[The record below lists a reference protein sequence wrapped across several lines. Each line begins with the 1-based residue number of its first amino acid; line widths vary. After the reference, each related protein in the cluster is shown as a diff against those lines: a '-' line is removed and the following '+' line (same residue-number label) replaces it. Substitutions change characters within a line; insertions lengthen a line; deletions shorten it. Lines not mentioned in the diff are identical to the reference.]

1 MLGASRE
8 EVIIDSAWNKTI
20 IDYFAKMFCKA
31 MVTFCTNSL
40 LRFRWMRFLPTGRA
54 FDMNP
59 LWKELTF
66 KIIDLLKQQR
76 ILYSHDPSHL
86 YLDGQLSKPTD
97 LRTLPQ
103 NCLDLNGEPLFADR
117 PGRNRKYLSLQYEQD
132 DVDVLKR
139 AFLIPDIEEIHM
151 FHRIKQDL
159 DSPSSRMRDVTTDVA
174 WHSCVADLI
183 ISILERSPGVGRM
196 IEDQL
201 ALIPLSDG
209 RWVRAST
216 EDVHFPSLN
225 GPPMPADLVTTVHYE
240 AARNPSRKD
249 LFGRL
254 GVTDLRPGRVIDR
267 LWSFYIQHNGASD
280 LDASK
285 AHFKYMYW
293 HYPNTDDARF
303 SRLWLFDTRLNKVTC
318 QHSLMYMPSD
328 DEYGPQE
335 LLKAV
340 PDIRNP
346 GQLAPECPVTY
357 VNREYMDL
365 FPPPVRR
372 HDLPWLSWLETLG
385 VRRIPRLKHDAESLS
400 PEFRHILQYRP
411 ANIVKLLEMHWV
423 IYRREINDRIEEEI
437 SKAKVTCR
445 DASLVKLSNTY
456 FPLPSLTQE
465 AEELGISPSFPFL
478 AVPGLSED
486 DRLFEDW
493 RFLARFGVK
502 SQANLNFYIRV
513 LQQHKAQMHRPWN
526 RDTRNGIVK
535 TYELIADH
543 YNEINRAFVE

>member
-1 MLGASRE
+1 
-8 EVIIDSAWNKTI
+8 
-20 IDYFAKMFCKA
+20 
-31 MVTFCTNSL
+31 MVTFCTNPL

-59 LWKELTF
+59 LWKGLTS
-66 KIIDLLKQQR
+66 KIIDLLKQKR

-117 PGRNRKYLSLQYEQD
+117 PGINRKYLSLQYEQD

-139 AFLIPDIEEIHM
+139 AFLIPDIEDIHM

-159 DSPSSRMRDVTTDVA
+159 DSPSSMMRDVATDVA
-174 WHSCVADLI
+174 WHSLAADLI

-225 GPPMPADLVTTVHYE
+225 GPPMPADLVTTIHYE
-240 AARNPSRKD
+240 AARNTSRKD

-254 GVTDLRPGRVIDR
+254 GVTNFLPARVIDR
-267 LWSFYIQHNGASD
+267 IWSFYIQHNGASD

-293 HYPNTDDARF
+293 HYPNIDDARF

-318 QHSLMYMPSD
+318 QHGLMYMPSD

-335 LLKAV
+335 LLKAA
-340 PDIRNP
+340 PDPRNP
-346 GQLAPECPVTY
+346 GRLAPECPVTY
-357 VNREYMDL
+357 INREYMDL
-365 FPPPVRR
+365 FPPPIRR
-372 HDLPWLSWLETLG
+372 HDLPWLTWLERALG
-385 VRRIPRLKHDAESLS
+385 VRRIPRLKHDAGSLS

-423 IYRREINDRIEEEI
+423 IYRRGINHRIEEEI
-437 SKAKVTCR
+437 SKAEVTCR
-445 DASLVKLSNTY
+445 DASLVVLSNTY
-456 FPLPSLTQE
+456 FPLQSLTQE

-502 SQANLNFYIRV
+502 FEANLNFYVRV
-513 LQQHKAQMHRPWN
+513 LQQHKAQMHQPWN
-526 RDTRNGIVK
+526 RDTRNGILK

-543 YNEINRAFVE
+543 YNEINRAFVV